1 MIDVIKSIIE
11 NYDLPVCAFAA
22 IYLSRVYDVSISR
35 ANIFLLNNI
44 FLRDDGEISNNK
56 KSINQQHNLEFQVSV
71 DKYNKSS
78 TIQL

>member
-1 MIDVIKSIIE
+1 MIDVIDYVSRIMII
-11 NYDLPVCAFAA
+11 YVL
-22 IYLSRVYDVSISR
+22 LLQSISVVFVTSVFR
-35 ANIFLLNNI
+35 APTFFLLNNI